1 MIGGQSTSAEMRCLS
16 AVSRATASGRT
27 LTAHIVLGNQ
37 HYVVSGK
44 LSGGRLRAKA
54 MSNYAA
60 SEHMFNLVYGDP
72 VEESGIPDFWTRVE
86 VAVAAAGNAQP

>member
-1 MIGGQSTSAEMRCLS
+1 
-16 AVSRATASGRT
+16 
-27 LTAHIVLGNQ
+27 
-37 HYVVSGK
+37 
-44 LSGGRLRAKA
+44 